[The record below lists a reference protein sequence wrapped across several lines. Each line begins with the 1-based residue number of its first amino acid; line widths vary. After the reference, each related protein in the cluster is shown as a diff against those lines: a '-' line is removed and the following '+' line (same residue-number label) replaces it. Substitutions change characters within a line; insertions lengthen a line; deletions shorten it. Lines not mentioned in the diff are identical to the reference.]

1 MLRAERCASKRT
13 PRWYAIQVERGRE
26 RAMATL
32 LTRVVPEG
40 ILAEPVFQ
48 PRFATE
54 IKVRGSFVSVEKPL
68 LEGYVIASARDAEA
82 LEKSLFNVV
91 EFNRL
96 LGTADGPS
104 PLSTE
109 EVALFGGLGEPGARV
124 LPMSWGYKLADGS
137 IMVERGPLT
146 GREHLIVRVDRR
158 KSTALLAVE
167 VAGECLTARAGLA
180 VLPVSDE
187 DPTFA
192 RRLAR
197 RCARVDASRRE
208 VAA

>member
-1 MLRAERCASKRT
+1 MPKEVRSRANSAPK
-13 PRWYAIQVERGRE
+13 WYAIQVERGRE

-54 IKVRGSFVSVEKPL
+54 IKVHSSFVSVEKPL

-104 PLSTE
+104 PLSAE

-124 LPMSWGYKLADGS
+124 LPMSRGYKLADGS
-137 IMVERGPLT
+137 VAVVEGPLA
-146 GREHLIVRVDRR
+146 GREPLINRIDRR
-158 KSTALLAVE
+158 KSIVHLVLEIADEAIH
-167 VAGECLTARAGLA
+167 ARAGLA
-180 VLPVSDE
+180 VLPA
-187 DPTFA
+187 PG
-192 RRLAR
+192 
-197 RCARVDASRRE
+197 
-208 VAA
+208 